1 MVRLLTNDQLL
12 DEGFRKKVIEGI
24 SSQANASRKREMKK
38 RGEVYKDLTVKW
50 VIQKLKDEG
59 LKDKTLKLMTNRAA
73 NISICRK
80 IINKL
85 ARSYSGG
92 IMRETGS
99 PALNEMLDSVV
110 DLLDFNNNQVKIDR
124 YKRLYKNVWSATL
137 PEMCDG
143 DYEFPVYELKHKVF
157 APWQFDVVEKMRD
170 PSHAGCIVL
179 SDYSET
185 SLTKL
190 PVAGSTQL
198 SARKDAE
205 SYSTIEMSEENKT
218 YIWWNEKYHFTTNSN
233 GQIIKQLSPEDLL
246 NPIGEIP
253 GVSYAEDQDG
263 SYWSSGGD
271 DLVDGSI
278 LINTLITDMNAIAF
292 IQGWGQYV
300 VTGKKIPAVL
310 EGGPHSALVFTYDD
324 GEPEPK
330 VQVVNAN
337 PPLDSWMKLIEQYT
351 ALLLST
357 NDCSPASVSMK
368 LDPSNYPSGIA
379 MLIEKSE
386 ANNSI
391 DQSRKEFI
399 QGEREQFEIIKKWH
413 NYLLERNQLDEE
425 WAMLGPIPDDMT
437 FSVKFTDTKEVITEK
452 EKLET
457 LKIRKELGLNTEIDL
472 IKMDNPDMSDEDAQ
486 AKLADIKGQVNK
498 AVSEASNVIQQNTD
512 SQEMRDMQQ
521 GAAGQSD
528 NTMP

>member
-1 MVRLLTNDQLL
+1 
-12 DEGFRKKVIEGI
+12 
-24 SSQANASRKREMKK
+24 
-38 RGEVYKDLTVKW
+38 
-50 VIQKLKDEG
+50 
-59 LKDKTLKLMTNRAA
+59 
-73 NISICRK
+73 
-80 IINKL
+80 
-85 ARSYSGG
+85 
-92 IMRETGS
+92 
-99 PALNEMLDSVV
+99 
-110 DLLDFNNNQVKIDR
+110 
-124 YKRLYKNVWSATL
+124 
-137 PEMCDG
+137 
-143 DYEFPVYELKHKVF
+143 
-157 APWQFDVVEKMRD
+157 
-170 PSHAGCIVL
+170 
-179 SDYSET
+179 
-185 SLTKL
+185 
-190 PVAGSTQL
+190 
-198 SARKDAE
+198 
-205 SYSTIEMSEENKT
+205 
-218 YIWWNEKYHFTTNSN
+218 
-233 GQIIKQLSPEDLL
+233 
-246 NPIGEIP
+246 
-253 GVSYAEDQDG
+253 
-263 SYWSSGGD
+263 
-271 DLVDGSI
+271 
-278 LINTLITDMNAIAF
+278 
-292 IQGWGQYV
+292 
-300 VTGKKIPAVL
+300 
-310 EGGPHSALVFTYDD
+310 
-324 GEPEPK
+324 
-330 VQVVNAN
+330 
-337 PPLDSWMKLIEQYT
+337 MKLIEQYT